1 MKTATV
7 RTPLGIARMRGDKD
21 GISLLRLETD
31 TDQEISP
38 EIPQELALC
47 ATELQAYFDG
57 GLREFSFPLNPQGT
71 AFQKRVWKELLQIPY
86 GKTVSYLELAQKTGD
101 PKAVRAVAAANAKNP
116 VWIAIPCHRVIGSD
130 GSLTG
135 YAGGIRRKEWLLT
148 HEGAIRQQSLF

>member
-7 RTPLGIARMRGDKD
+7 RTPLGIARMQGDKD